1 MTIIT
6 ISRQLGSL
14 GSQVA
19 YRVAEKL
26 GYRLV
31 WRELINQ
38 AARRVGSP
46 ELALAEID
54 ELGLLEIRPSPK
66 AWRAYRSVVEEI
78 IHDLAEEG
86 GVVLM
91 GRAGQVIL
99 AGRAD
104 ALHVR
109 IVAPPALRAERLAA
123 RLAITG
129 ECAAAQVETSD
140 RNRASYLRRMYRA
153 RWDDPNLYHLVINT
167 AWLEVESASDL
178 IVAANHLLPTVGDA
192 VARP

>member
-1 MTIIT
+1 MAIIT

-38 AARRVGSP
+38 AARRAGAP

-54 ELGLLEIRPSPK
+54 ELGLLDIKPSPK
-66 AWRAYRSVVEEI
+66 AWRAYRGVVDEI
-78 IHDLAEEG
+78 IHELAEEG
-86 GVVLM
+86 NVVLM

-99 AGRAD
+99 AGRPD

-109 IVAPPALRAERLAA
+109 VVAPPELRAGRLAA
-123 RLAITG
+123 RLSIAA
-129 ECAAAQVETSD
+129 ECAAAQVEASD
-140 RNRASYLRRMYRA
+140 HSRAGYLRRLYRA
-153 RWDDPNLYHLVINT
+153 RWDDPCLYHLVVNT
-167 AWLEVESASDL
+167 AWIEVEPAADL
-178 IVAANHLLPTVGDA
+178 IVAASRLLLEWGQP
-192 VARP
+192 